1 MTTKYRVA
9 VIGASGYAGA
19 ELVRLISS
27 HPHVTLNLLTSR
39 QYAGKPYDTVFPALT
54 NCVTQH
60 CENFEPENA
69 VQKADI
75 FFLAL
80 PHKASMRVAAPL
92 IDAGKKVIDL
102 SADFRFNNLS
112 SYEVHYQP
120 HEVPELLEKAVYG
133 LCEVY
138 RDQIADADLIGNPGC
153 YPTSILLPLIPLLKA
168 KLIDSKGIIAD
179 SKSGVSG
186 AGRTPAL
193 GTLFC
198 EVNEGFKAYK
208 VSEHRHAP
216 EMDENLSLAAG
227 NDVNI
232 LFVPHL
238 VPMSRGIV
246 STIYARCTSAKN
258 EKQLLD
264 CLMSFYEGCPFIR
277 ILPEGRM
284 PNAAHVRGTN
294 FCDIGV
300 KYSPEQGMAVIVSAI
315 DNLIKG
321 AAGQAIQNM
330 NIIMGFSETDG
341 IGAIP
346 FSI

>member
-1 MTTKYRVA
+1 MTAKDRVA

-27 HPHVTLNLLTSR
+27 HPKVSLTLLTSR
-39 QYAGKPYDTVFPALT
+39 QYAGKPYEEVFPSFT
-54 NCVTQH
+54 GYVKQK
-60 CENFEPENA
+60 CELFEPEDA
-69 VQKADI
+69 IKKADI

-80 PHKASMRVAAPL
+80 PHKASMRVASPL
-92 IDAGKKVIDL
+92 IEAGKKVIDL
-102 SADFRFNNLS
+102 SADFRFNNLE
-112 SYEVHYQP
+112 SYETNYQK
-120 HEVPELLEKAVYG
+120 HEVPDLLQKSVYG

-138 RDQIADADLIGNPGC
+138 KEKIIDADLIGNPGC
-153 YPTSILLPLIPLLKA
+153 YPTSILLPLIPFLKS
-168 KLIDSKGIIAD
+168 KLIDSQGIIAD

-186 AGRTPAL
+186 AGRTPSL
-193 GTLFC
+193 GTLYC

-216 EMDENLSLAAG
+216 EIDENLSIAAG

-232 LFVPHL
+232 MFVPHL

-246 STIYARCTSAKN
+246 STIYARCIN
-258 EKQLLD
+258 ETNENQLLD
-264 CLMSFYEGCPFIR
+264 CLKSTYSNCPFIR

-284 PNAAHVRGTN
+284 PNSAHVRGTN

-300 KYSPEQGMAVIVSAI
+300 KYSPNHGMAVIVSTI

-330 NIIMGFSETDG
+330 NIMMGFSETDG
-341 IGAIP
+341 IEAMP